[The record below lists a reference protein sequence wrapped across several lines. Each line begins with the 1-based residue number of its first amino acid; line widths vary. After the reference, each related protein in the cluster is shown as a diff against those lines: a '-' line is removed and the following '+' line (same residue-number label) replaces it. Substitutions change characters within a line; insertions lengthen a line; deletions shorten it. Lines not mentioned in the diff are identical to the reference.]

1 MSASPRV
8 LVLDDD
14 PACLQILRKFLE
26 KEGYQVMVAADGA
39 SGLAQA
45 QQEKPELI
53 ICDWMMPGLDGP
65 QVCQAVKGDPILK
78 DTFFIFLTAME
89 KRYIGEGIAQG
100 ADDFITKPID
110 PVEVGAKVKAGLRLS
125 QAQKALQDLARRDEL
140 TGLYNRRH
148 WDSALEEAC
157 RSGRPFLVVMADVDR
172 FKEINDRWGHLVG
185 DKFLQEL
192 SRAWKVQLQE
202 PEILARHGGDEFAC
216 LYYRALNSLLNLRL
230 RVEQSLAEI
239 FPELPVGLSLG
250 YAPFQPDRPLPPAG
264 LMAQADRGLYEEKD
278 QHRAELQETSP
289 EKSAKMTSGG
299 RARGGKR
306 KKGEGEKED

>member
-1 MSASPRV
+1 MPASPRV

-14 PACLQILRKFLE
+14 PSCLRILQKFLE

-39 SGLAQA
+39 SGLARA

-65 QVCQAVKGDPILK
+65 QVCQAVKGDPALK

-89 KRYIGEGIAQG
+89 KSYIGEGISQG

-110 PVEVGAKVKAGLRLS
+110 PVEVRAKVKAGLRLS

-140 TGLYNRRH
+140 TGLYNRRY
-148 WDSALEEAC
+148 WDIALEEAC
-157 RSGRPFLVVMADVDR
+157 RSGTPFLVVMADVDR

-185 DKFLQEL
+185 DAFLQEL
-192 SRAWKVQLQE
+192 ARAWKAQLQE

-216 LYYRALNSLLNLRL
+216 LYYRSLASLMKLRQ
-230 RVEQSLAEI
+230 RVEKSLAAV

-250 YAPFQPDRPLPPAG
+250 CARFQPDSPLAPAA
-264 LMAQADRGLYEEKD
+264 LMAQADRGLYQEKN
-278 QHRAELQETSP
+278 QHRTAMQQTHP
-289 EKSAKMTSGG
+289 G
-299 RARGGKR
+299 
-306 KKGEGEKED
+306 